1 MAAGEQV
8 VDLRSDTV
16 TRPTPGM
23 RKAMYE
29 AEVGDDVWGEDPTI
43 DLLQERVAALLGK
56 EAALF
61 VPSGVMGNQVC
72 IHTLTRP
79 GDEVLLHEG
88 GHILNYEGGSA
99 AALSSVQLQP
109 LHGVNGILSP
119 ETVRQAVRPREE
131 HFARASVLAL
141 ENTHNRAGG
150 TVWGIAPY
158 RAVVEAARDEGLLV
172 HLDGARLWN
181 ACAATGLPL
190 ADYASLADSVSVCF
204 SKGLGAPVGS
214 ALAGTAEFVAEA
226 RFSRKKYGGAM
237 RQVGIL
243 GAAALY
249 ALDHHLEW
257 LPEDHE
263 KATLLGDR
271 IGPLPGVDIW
281 HPVETNIVIA
291 DVSGLGTA
299 AEAGA
304 RLREEGVLVSVA
316 TSTSV
321 RFVTHLDV
329 SLEQVR
335 RAAEITERVFAQM
348 WQLTQT
354 M

>member
-1 MAAGEQV
+1 MALNDEF

-23 RKAMYE
+23 RRAMYE

-43 DLLQERVAALLGK
+43 NLLQERVAALLGK

-61 VPSGVMGNQVC
+61 VPSGVMGNQLC

-99 AALSSVQLQP
+99 AALSSVQLAP
-109 LHGVNGILSP
+109 LPGTNGILSP
-119 ETVRQAVRPREE
+119 ETIHEAIRPSQE
-131 HFARASVLAL
+131 HFARTRVLAL

-150 TVWGIAPY
+150 TVWSFDAY
-158 RAVVEAARDEGLLV
+158 TAAVDAAREHGLLV

-181 ACAATGLPL
+181 AVAATGV
-190 ADYASLADSVSVCF
+190 AAAAYASPADSVSVCF

-214 ALAGTAEFVAEA
+214 ALAGSREFVAEA
-226 RFSRKKYGGAM
+226 RFNRKKYGGAM

-249 ALDHHLEW
+249 ALDHHLER
-257 LPEDHE
+257 LTEDHE
-263 KATLLGDR
+263 KAAILGAR
-271 IGPLPGVDIW
+271 IGGLAGVEIR
-281 HPVETNIVIA
+281 HPVETNIVIV
-291 DVSGLGTA
+291 DVSGLGATA
-299 AEAGA
+299 DEVAGW
-304 RLREEGVLVSVA
+304 LREEGVLASAA
-316 TSTSV
+316 TASSV

-329 SLEQVR
+329 TLEQVQ
-335 RAAEITERVFAQM
+335 RAAEVTERVFQAAVK
-348 WQLTQT
+348 
-354 M
+354 